1 MVSEQS
7 HDPTYETFNA
17 KLLAIMASIVSN
29 NGNVFLNLR
38 KKLGNYAKDLGL
50 DKDFSKVIARTDSQM
65 RGLLE
70 FLLHASIISDNSEL
84 L

>member
-7 HDPTYETFNA
+7 HDPTYETYNA
-17 KLLAIMASIVSN
+17 KLLATMASIVSN

-50 DKDFSKVIARTDSQM
+50 DKDFSKV
-65 RGLLE
+65 
-70 FLLHASIISDNSEL
+70 
-84 L
+84 

>member
-1 MVSEQS
+1 MVSKQS

-17 KLLAIMASIVSN
+17 KLLATMASIVSN

-50 DKDFSKVIARTDSQM
+50 DKDFSKV
-65 RGLLE
+65 
-70 FLLHASIISDNSEL
+70 
-84 L
+84 